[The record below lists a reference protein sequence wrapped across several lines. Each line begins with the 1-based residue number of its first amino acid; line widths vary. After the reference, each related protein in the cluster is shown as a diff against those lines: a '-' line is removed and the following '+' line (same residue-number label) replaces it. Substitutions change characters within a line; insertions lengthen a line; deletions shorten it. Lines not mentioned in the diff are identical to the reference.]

1 MMIEIKNFQ
10 KIVDRHT
17 TIDIPLLTV
26 ASGEIAA
33 VVGSMGSGI
42 DLLFDLLIGKLRPSA
57 GTLDLAGVQPLNRDE
72 FSHKVGVLFAED
84 ALYKRQSPISNLL
97 LQCQLY
103 GLPRS
108 RALEVLE
115 QVGMADQANV
125 SLEKLPSSLLRR
137 LAFGRAVLHR
147 PAVLLLYEP
156 FARCDQGTIS
166 LLSKLIR
173 LAADQSAA
181 VLLLT
186 GDPLH
191 LEGLCDKVY
200 QLEGGRLSLQSSP
213 GDELRS
219 SFQIKIPVRSEDK
232 VVLVNPGDILYI
244 EAEAGHTCLKTMG
257 ARLTTQFTLNELE
270 ERLSRSGFFRAHRS
284 YLVNLQHIKEIIPYT
299 RNSFSLR
306 LDDPGGMEIPLS
318 KAAAGEL
325 KDLFGY

>member
-10 KIVDRHT
+10 KIVDQHT
-17 TIDIPLLTV
+17 TLDIPLLIV
-26 ASGEIAA
+26 GSGEIAA
-33 VVGSMGSGI
+33 GVGSLGSGI

-57 GTLDLAGVQPLNRDE
+57 GSVHLAGVEPLEKRE
-72 FSHKVGVLFAED
+72 FSRKVGVLFAED
-84 ALYKRQSPISNLL
+84 ALYKRQSPVSNLL

-115 QVGMADQANV
+115 QVSMTDQANA
-125 SLEKLPSSLLRR
+125 SLDKLPSSLLRR
-137 LAFGRAVLHR
+137 LAFGRAILHQ

-166 LLSKLIR
+166 VLSRLIR
-173 LAADQSAA
+173 LVADQGAA
-181 VLLLT
+181 VLILT
-186 GDPLH
+186 SDILH

-200 QLEGGRLSLQSSP
+200 QLEGGHLILQASSRE
-213 GDELRS
+213 ELRS
-219 SFQIKIPVRSEDK
+219 SFQVKIPVRSEDK
-232 VVLVNPGDILYI
+232 VVLVNPGEILYI

-257 ARLTTQFTLNELE
+257 ARLATQFTLNELE

-306 LDDPGGMEIPLS
+306 LDDPGGTEIPLS
-318 KAAAGEL
+318 KAAASEL
-325 KDLFGY
+325 KDLFDY